1 MTHIVVCDDAD
12 GAFRAAGE
20 LPRLQAAGTVTV
32 YGAAASTRELLIERL
47 HPARVILTMRGRT
60 VLDRETLLNLPELR
74 LIASSGP
81 HRIDVKAA
89 TDSGIAVATTGGTST
104 ESVADHVLALMLA
117 LARGVVPADQALR
130 QGRWEPV
137 TGMELGGKILG
148 ILGLGRI
155 GRAVARRALG
165 FGLHVIAWGPTLTP
179 ERAAASG
186 VEMVSED
193 ELFRRSDIV
202 SVHLLHSDLSRDF
215 VNAKRIALMKP
226 SALLVDISRTGI
238 VNRKHLAEA
247 LHSGRIG
254 GAATDLCDPSP
265 VDMNDPILGA
275 PRTVLT
281 PHMGWQ
287 THESHQRAAHD
298 SVDIILAYLDGRP
311 TNIVNVDALKSPR
324 QAAIGN

>member
-12 GAFRAAGE
+12 GALRASGE
-20 LPRLQAAGTVTV
+20 LPRLQAAATVTV
-32 YGAAASTRELLIERL
+32 YETAAPTRQALVERL
-47 HPARVILTMRGRT
+47 RPAAVVLTMRGRT
-60 VLDRETLLNLPELR
+60 VLDRETLLDLPGLR

-117 LARGVVPADQALR
+117 LARGVVPADRALR

-137 TGMELGGKILG
+137 TGMELAGKILG

-155 GRAVARRALG
+155 GSAVARRALG
-165 FGLHVIAWGPTLTP
+165 FGLQVIAWGPTLSP

-186 VEMVSED
+186 VEMVGED
-193 ELFRRSDIV
+193 EIFRRSDIV
-202 SVHLLHSDLSRDF
+202 SVHLLLSDLSRDF
-215 VNAKRIALMKP
+215 VNAKRLALMKP
-226 SALLVDISRTGI
+226 SADSSRRGI
-238 VNRKHLAEA
+238 VNRRELAQA

-254 GAATDLCDPSP
+254 AAATDLCDSSP

-287 THESHQRAAHD
+287 TRESQQRAARD
-298 SVDIILAYLDGRP
+298 SVDIILAYLEGRP
-311 TNIVNVDALKSPR
+311 TNVVNADVLKSER
-324 QAAIGN
+324 QAAIGGGR